1 MSDETLLLFKLHPCS
16 RGLTDQEAQEIAD
29 ALELVRFER
38 GDVIC
43 RADEPVNFV
52 FLIVHGRVRLELLD
66 VHGKLVMQRFQT
78 AGGQFGA
85 MAASLAEPTPV
96 NGTAEDPS
104 VLLRIGYDKALELS
118 KKYDAFRANYMR
130 MISDSVKQSL
140 FNDKAAVPPAVTA
153 FIHQSDETRVVS
165 RKLTERLVG
174 LGETP
179 GIFCDRAMDVAGIK
193 VIRIFGEEGEANPEQ
208 IKRLAAESLQSGRV
222 IFDVDAT
229 LDLQRVSQGFEAAE
243 QVFWCVTP
251 GNWEASLSRL
261 LAIEARAPSWCKK
274 VSIVWLLQPAEK
286 VPVATQLRELAQRD
300 FKVGFDDSEPSR
312 GDLEFSGL
320 ERLVHFMRGIQIGL
334 ALGGGAARGMAHLGV
349 LKTLEDSGITIDQ
362 LAGTSAGAMTGTLY
376 ASGLDP
382 DYLVGRFVQDLT
394 PSWFFRC
401 LPGGDQWYLLYK
413 YRRKH
418 FDPMLRKYLGD
429 LRLEQLPLP
438 MHTITV
444 DLIGGR
450 AVVRESGDAVHAITE
465 SINLPIL
472 SKPIFRDGQ
481 ALVDGGLIDNV
492 PADVLTRKG
501 CNFVIAVSVTAKMEL
516 EFAKN
521 RPDTP
526 IHETR
531 PPSAMETLLRSY
543 LVQNYSVNSLG
554 VQDAD
559 FVIEPDVTQFDLTAF
574 TRTDEMAAVGEQTT
588 LEALSEIRGRLH
600 RLDPELFPPV

>member
-1 MSDETLLLFKLHPCS
+1 LSDEKLLLFKLHPCS
-16 RGLTDQEAQEIAD
+16 RGLTNEEAQEIAD
-29 ALELVRFER
+29 ASELVRCER

-43 RADEPVNFV
+43 RADEPLHFV
-52 FLIVHGRVRLELLD
+52 FLIVHGRVRLELMD
-66 VHGKLVMQRFQT
+66 VHGKLVMRRFQT

-96 NGTAEDPS
+96 NCTAEDPS
-104 VLLRIGYDKALELS
+104 VLLRIGYGKALELS
-118 KKYDAFRANYMR
+118 KKHDAFRANYMR
-130 MISDSVKQSL
+130 MISDSVKQAL
-140 FNDKAAVPPAVTA
+140 FNDKTPVRPAVTV
-153 FIHQSDETRVVS
+153 FIHQSDETRVVT
-165 RKLTERLVG
+165 KNLTERLVS

-179 GIFCDRAMDVAGIK
+179 GLFCDRAMDDRGIQ
-193 VIRIFGEEGEANPEQ
+193 VTRIFGEEGVSNPEQ
-208 IKRLAAESLQSGRV
+208 IKHMAAESLQSGRV
-222 IFDVDAT
+222 IFDVDAA
-229 LDLQRVSQGFEAAE
+229 LDLQRASQGFEAAE

-261 LAIEARAPSWCKK
+261 QAIEARAPSWREKI
-274 VSIVWLLQPAEK
+274 SIIWLLRPPEQA
-286 VPVATQLRELAQRD
+286 PVARQLRELAARD
-300 FKVGFDDSEPSR
+300 FKIALDDSELRR
-312 GDLEFSGL
+312 GDVEFSGL

-362 LAGTSAGAMTGTLY
+362 VAGTSAGAMTGTLY

-382 DYLVGRFVQDLT
+382 EYLVGRFVEDLT

-401 LPGGDQWYLLYK
+401 LPGGDQWYLVYK
-413 YRRKH
+413 YRRGH

-444 DLIGGR
+444 DLIGGK

-465 SINLPIL
+465 SINLPII
-472 SKPIFRDGQ
+472 SKPIFRNGQ

-492 PADVLTRKG
+492 PADVLTRNG

-516 EFAKN
+516 EFANN

-526 IHETR
+526 ASETR
-531 PPSAMETLLRSY
+531 AASSIETLLRSY
-543 LVQNYSVNSLG
+543 LVQNHSVNSLG
-554 VQDAD
+554 VQAAD
-559 FVIEPDVTQFDLTAF
+559 FVIEPDVTQFELTAF
-574 TRTDEMAAVGEQTT
+574 TRTDEMAVVGEQTT
-588 LEALSEIRGRLH
+588 LEAISEIRELLH
-600 RLDPELFPPV
+600 RLDRELFPLG